1 MADGARSAARGLRY
15 QYLRTLEAL
24 MDAAETARHGVV
36 AVHVEGLPGSGGADA
51 DSIDYELSDADGH
64 IVSAVQVKAR
74 VPGKPMGAGQVFKA
88 LAGLVRDRDAAR
100 YELLTSAGA
109 GDSAK
114 DLVSVLGAGQLP
126 GELRAAI
133 DTILASVSAGQ
144 QRDLLA
150 CLTDEHLTRLG
161 RASAEFDSRDDVEI
175 SESLRL
181 RLRRYRN
188 DARAGLGD
196 ESAGLVIGYL
206 ISEIFRRAGSPA
218 EATVLVADF
227 RSLLLVNGATLA
239 RGLGRRD
246 WGVVVGA
253 LPSVPDVR
261 RADILDRMEHALP
274 LRDGAAGAVPRC
286 TLTGMS
292 GIGKTSAAVG
302 YLLDRADVYD
312 VIFWADAE
320 SEQTLAASF
329 SRIFRHLRGDD
340 APEPSDPAGLRDA
353 VLTDLSCVAGRWLLI
368 LDNCTDEHVADGWVP
383 QAGSGHVIAT
393 TINSARTPQGD
404 TRIEVTAM
412 SAVQAVDLLERRL
425 AAGTQPDGPQ
435 LSLLVQLA
443 REVEGWPLALE
454 LACAYLHG
462 SGLGIEGIPEYLD
475 RLKPLSLS
483 DPESVPRGYPNT
495 LIQAIALCV
504 QRIRQKADDLESPG
518 AWAATTA
525 LGVLRIAAYM
535 SSRQI
540 PVYLV
545 MSVPTIDLGE
555 EAFRGAN
562 PVVADDPEHPPAEV
576 VRMLRTYSLVGVDE
590 RLPPD
595 GLDSAGNRRYDYAI
609 AINSVLQ
616 EVMRDSYDSDQFTGP
631 IVDRLAW
638 HTQRW
643 MFAAFEVGAHERAL
657 VLAAHAS
664 ALEGHAARLNLRT
677 DFVAYL
683 RGNLASVQFRQNK
696 QDQVIH
702 LLRSEIDHYRGRG
715 EEHARLLTCQASM
728 QLAAVLADDM
738 TGTADEIADLLE
750 TAYLGVLDFVPLNPE
765 GMASLVS
772 TIGSILNQ
780 LALRD
785 VRHHRLAMLATAVR
799 DLAGRLPDT
808 PRARATRT
816 LDEIATAMHDHSD
829 CHRAAELARAL
840 LASDFLTEDSQE
852 TMQTRAMARNLLIE
866 ALVAQHDMEEAL
878 AELGHFIADTQ
889 PPSMFVR
896 EIQELMHN
904 TGYNSALLSLLG
916 IPRAEELLAG
926 LLSDGRAELVQS
938 TYPGEVAARI
948 RLLRGVNALHRSD
961 LSLARKYA
969 DEFLE
974 KRVMLED
981 QTPPEQGWCKLARI
995 LADGIAIRENKG
1007 ERLARSEGRTHD
1019 DSGFGQLLLFA
1030 HPVQEMLISCHIELL
1045 PLLAALAVIHSELT
1059 GTPGACCVP
1068 VCWQLQGGLE
1078 YLGFD
1083 SEVIAASSLVMRDA
1097 DNRPEQVG
1105 QNDRLPSLRD
1115 DGSTNGHAVI
1125 WAASFGQLVDP
1136 TIVRARYLQAVTQDH
1151 PGVSFPVMLPVADR
1165 DTLFGPAAICSSS
1178 RPTLTIAWALLPHW
1192 TQALIPSPGSDLD
1205 AAIAYGKL
1213 ALAHTTLEVIRGL
1226 NVVRPD
1232 TEQLRALYPP
1242 LAALLN
1248 GTSQLLRLPSEPSAA
1263 FIRLLRPD
1271 SPA

>member
-1 MADGARSAARGLRY
+1 MRPLMSCLPAQRPETLPGIWCQCWARGFPRG
-15 QYLRTLEAL
+15 
-24 MDAAETARHGVV
+24 TAGCHRHDPCLGRQ
-36 AVHVEGLPGSGGADA
+36 PR
-51 DSIDYELSDADGH
+51 EL
-64 IVSAVQVKAR
+64 
-74 VPGKPMGAGQVFKA
+74 
-88 LAGLVRDRDAAR
+88 LAGLA
-100 YELLTSAGA
+100 
-109 GDSAK
+109 
-114 DLVSVLGAGQLP
+114 
-126 GELRAAI
+126 
-133 DTILASVSAGQ
+133 
-144 QRDLLA
+144 
-150 CLTDEHLTRLG
+150 DEHLTRLG
-161 RASAEFDSRDDVEI
+161 RAGAEFDSRDDAEI

-196 ESAGLVIGYL
+196 ESAGLMIGYL
-206 ISEIFRRAGSPA
+206 VSEIFRRAGGPA
-218 EATVLVADF
+218 HATVPVADF
-227 RSLLLVNGATLA
+227 RSLLLVDGTTLA
-239 RGLGRRD
+239 RALGRRD
-246 WGVVVGA
+246 WGVVVGP

-261 RADILDRMEHALP
+261 RADVLDRMESALP
-274 LRDGAAGAVPRC
+274 LRNGASGAVPKC

-292 GIGKTSAAVG
+292 GIGKTSLAVG

-312 VIFWADAE
+312 VIFWVDAE
-320 SEQTLAASF
+320 SENTLASSF
-329 SRIFRHLRGDD
+329 SRIFRFLRGDD
-340 APEPSDPAGLRDA
+340 VPEPSDPAGLRDA
-353 VLTDLSCVAGRWLLI
+353 VLTDLSCVAGLWLLI
-368 LDNCTDEHVADGWVP
+368 LDNCADERLADGWVP
-383 QAGSGHVIAT
+383 QAGSGHVIVT

-412 SAVQAVDLLERRL
+412 SAVQAVDLLRRRL
-425 AAGTQPDGPQ
+425 AADTQPDGPQ

-443 REVEGWPLALE
+443 RELEGWPLALE

-462 SGLGIEGIPEYLD
+462 SGLGVDGIPEYLD

-504 QRIRQKADDLESPG
+504 QRIREKADHPVFPG
-518 AWAATTA
+518 AWAAMTA

-545 MSVPTIDLGE
+545 MSVPEIDLGE

-562 PVVADDPEHPPAEV
+562 PVVADDPGHPPAEV
-576 VRMLRTYSLVGVDE
+576 VRMLRAHSLVTVDE
-590 RLPPD
+590 QLPPD
-595 GLDSAGNRRYDYAI
+595 GVNSAGRMYDYAI

-616 EVMRDSYDSDQFTGP
+616 EVMRDSYDSDPFTGL

-643 MFAAFEVGAHERAL
+643 MYAAFEVGAHERAL

-677 DFVAYL
+677 NFVAYL

-696 QDQVIH
+696 KDQVIQ

-738 TGTADEIADLLE
+738 TGPVDEIADLLE
-750 TAYLGVLDFVPLNPE
+750 TAYLSVLDFVPLNPE

-785 VRHHRLAMLATAVR
+785 VRHDRLAMLTAAVR

-808 PRARATRT
+808 PLATATRT
-816 LDEIATAMHDHSD
+816 LDEITTCMHDHSD
-829 CHRAAELARAL
+829 CRRAAGLARAL

-852 TMQTRAMARNLLIE
+852 AMQVRAMARNSLIE
-866 ALVAQHDMEEAL
+866 ALAAEHDMEEAL
-878 AELGHFIADTQ
+878 AELGHFIADTR

-896 EIQELMHN
+896 EIQELVHN
-904 TGYNSALLSLLG
+904 TGYNSALLSLVG
-916 IPRAEELLAG
+916 IPGAEELLAR

-938 TYPGEVAARI
+938 AYPGEVAARI
-948 RLLRGVNALHRSD
+948 RLLCGVNAFHHGD

-969 DEFLE
+969 DKFLG
-974 KRVMLED
+974 KHVVRED
-981 QTPPEQGWCKLARI
+981 QALPAQGWGKLARI
-995 LADGIAIRENKG
+995 LADSIAIRENKG
-1007 ERLARSEGRTHD
+1007 EGLARSMGRMQD
-1019 DSGFGQLLLFA
+1019 DSGFGPLLLFA
-1030 HPVQEMLISCHIELL
+1030 QPVQEMLISCTVEML
-1045 PLLAALAVIHSELT
+1045 PLLTALAVIHRELA
-1059 GTPGACCVP
+1059 GTQGACCVP
-1068 VCWQLQGGLE
+1068 VCWQLHGGLE
-1078 YLGFD
+1078 YLGFG
-1083 SEVIAASSLVMRDA
+1083 SEVIAASSLVMRDG
-1097 DNRPEQVG
+1097 DNRPEHVG
-1105 QNDRLPSLRD
+1105 QIDRLPSLRD
-1115 DGSTNGHAVI
+1115 DGSTDGHAVV

-1136 TIVRARYLQAVTQDH
+1136 TIVRARYLQAVAQDH

-1165 DTLFGPAAICSSS
+1165 DTLFGPTAICSSS
-1178 RPTLTIAWALLPHW
+1178 RPTLTIAWGLMPHW

-1205 AAIAYGKL
+1205 TAIAYGKL

-1226 NVVRPD
+1226 NIVRPD
-1232 TEQLRALYPP
+1232 TEQLRALYSP

-1248 GTSQLLRLPSEPSAA
+1248 GTSQLPRLPSEPPAA
-1263 FIRLLRPD
+1263 FIRLRCRPD

>member
-1 MADGARSAARGLRY
+1 M
-15 QYLRTLEAL
+15 
-24 MDAAETARHGVV
+24 
-36 AVHVEGLPGSGGADA
+36 
-51 DSIDYELSDADGH
+51 
-64 IVSAVQVKAR
+64 
-74 VPGKPMGAGQVFKA
+74 
-88 LAGLVRDRDAAR
+88 
-100 YELLTSAGA
+100 
-109 GDSAK
+109 
-114 DLVSVLGAGQLP
+114 SVLGAGLLP

-144 QRDLLA
+144 LRELLA
-150 CLTDEHLTRLG
+150 CLANEHLTRLG
-161 RASAEFDSRDDVEI
+161 RAGAEFDSRDDAEI

-227 RSLLLVNGATLA
+227 RSLLLVDGATLA
-239 RGLGRRD
+239 RALGRRD

-261 RADILDRMEHALP
+261 RADILDHMEAALP

-292 GIGKTSAAVG
+292 GIGKTSLAVG

-312 VIFWADAE
+312 AIFWAHAE

-329 SRIFRHLRGDD
+329 SRIFRFLRGDD
-340 APEPSDPAGLRDA
+340 APQPSDPAGLRDA
-353 VLTDLSCVAGRWLLI
+353 VLTELSCVAGRWLLI
-368 LDNCTDEHVADGWVP
+368 LDNCADERLADRWVP
-383 QAGSGHVIAT
+383 QAGSGHVITT

-404 TRIEVTAM
+404 TRMEVTAM
-412 SAVQAVDLLERRL
+412 SAVQAVDLLRRQL
-425 AAGTQPDGPQ
+425 AADAQPDGPQ

-443 REVEGWPLALE
+443 RELEGWPLALE
-454 LACAYLHG
+454 LACAYIHG
-462 SGLGIEGIPEYLD
+462 SGLGIDGIPEYLD
-475 RLKPLSLS
+475 RLKLLSLG

-504 QRIRQKADDLESPG
+504 QRIRQKADDPEFRG

-545 MSVPTIDLGE
+545 MSVPEVDLGE
-555 EAFRGAN
+555 EAFRGVS

-576 VRMLRTYSLVGVDE
+576 VRMLRAHSLVTVDE

-595 GLDSAGNRRYDYAI
+595 DLDSACHRRYDYAI
-609 AINSVLQ
+609 AINGVLQ
-616 EVMRDSYDSDQFTGP
+616 EVMRDSYDSDQFTGL

-643 MFAAFEVGAHERAL
+643 MSAAFEVGAHERAL

-696 QDQVIH
+696 KDQVLQ

-738 TGTADEIADLLE
+738 SGSADEIADLLE

-772 TIGSILNQ
+772 TIGSILYH
-780 LALRD
+780 LELRD
-785 VRHHRLAMLATAVR
+785 VRHDRLAMLTAAVR

-808 PRARATRT
+808 PLARATRI
-816 LDEIATAMHDHSD
+816 LDEIKTCMHDHSD
-829 CHRAAELARAL
+829 CGRAAGLARTL
-840 LASDFLTEDSQE
+840 LASDFLTEDAQE
-852 TMQTRAMARNLLIE
+852 TMQVRAMARNSLIE
-866 ALVAQHDMEEAL
+866 ALAAQQEMEEAL
-878 AELGHFIADTQ
+878 AELGHFIAETR

-896 EIQELMHN
+896 EIQELVHN
-904 TGYNSALLSLLG
+904 TGYSSALLSLAG
-916 IPRAEELLAG
+916 IPHAEELLAR

-938 TYPGEVAARI
+938 AYPGEVAARI
-948 RLLRGVNALHRSD
+948 RLLCGVNAFHHGD

-969 DEFLE
+969 DGFLE
-974 KRVMLED
+974 KHAMHE
-981 QTPPEQGWCKLARI
+981 
-995 LADGIAIRENKG
+995 
-1007 ERLARSEGRTHD
+1007 
-1019 DSGFGQLLLFA
+1019 
-1030 HPVQEMLISCHIELL
+1030 
-1045 PLLAALAVIHSELT
+1045 
-1059 GTPGACCVP
+1059 
-1068 VCWQLQGGLE
+1068 
-1078 YLGFD
+1078 
-1083 SEVIAASSLVMRDA
+1083 
-1097 DNRPEQVG
+1097 G
-1105 QNDRLPSLRD
+1105 QN
-1115 DGSTNGHAVI
+1115 
-1125 WAASFGQLVDP
+1125 
-1136 TIVRARYLQAVTQDH
+1136 IVRAGLGQVGAH
-1151 PGVSFPVMLPVADR
+1151 PGR
-1165 DTLFGPAAICSSS
+1165 WNR
-1178 RPTLTIAWALLPHW
+1178 RP
-1192 TQALIPSPGSDLD
+1192 G
-1205 AAIAYGKL
+1205 
-1213 ALAHTTLEVIRGL
+1213 E
-1226 NVVRPD
+1226 
-1232 TEQLRALYPP
+1232 
-1242 LAALLN
+1242 
-1248 GTSQLLRLPSEPSAA
+1248 
-1263 FIRLLRPD
+1263 
-1271 SPA
+1271 